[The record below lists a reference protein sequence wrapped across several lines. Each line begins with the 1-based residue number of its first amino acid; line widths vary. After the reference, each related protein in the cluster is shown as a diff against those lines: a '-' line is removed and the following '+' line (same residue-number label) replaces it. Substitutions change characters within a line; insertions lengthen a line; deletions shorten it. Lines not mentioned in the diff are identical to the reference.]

1 MTGLRHKPPE
11 RLSATFPSMAAFVA
25 APFSSR
31 CSMSKQLRHSLV
43 VAVTAALGLA
53 ILAPIV
59 HADPQSTMREERA
72 RRRAELGKDK
82 AKQGAAEAPPALYPN
97 ATRQQPETQASPK
110 LIKHL
115 QDMQARYE
123 KDDWI
128 GVIAKAE
135 EIAAMPTAN
144 TYDKSF
150 AYSMAGNAAANLDDQ
165 NKAAGFF
172 AKAIESNG
180 LDNNSHYS
188 TMYNLV
194 VIQYG
199 EEKYADALAT
209 LNKFLA
215 ETKSE
220 KPEHLGLR
228 AGILANLDRNDEA
241 AAIYKNLIAKNPD
254 DKRILMNGVAALQG
268 ADKFDEANVLM
279 EGAYKRGMLTE
290 PRELRALYVGYMN
303 SQRWDDA
310 QKVIEDGIAKG
321 ILQAGPDLARDYQVL
336 AQNAYMDDKIP
347 LAITLYS
354 KAAPMAADG
363 EAYLNL
369 AKVLDYAGKKAE
381 AKAAAKQALEK
392 GVKKP
397 EDANRI
403 LAR

>member
-1 MTGLRHKPPE
+1 
-11 RLSATFPSMAAFVA
+11 
-25 APFSSR
+25 
-31 CSMSKQLRHSLV
+31 MSKQLRQSLV

-53 ILAPIV
+53 ILAPVV
-59 HADPQSTMREERA
+59 HADPQSSMREERA

-82 AKQGAAEAPPALYPN
+82 AKQNAAEAQPALYPN
-97 ATRQQPETQASPK
+97 AARQQPETQASPK

-123 KDDWI
+123 KEDWA

-135 EIAAMPTAN
+135 EVAAQPTAN
-144 TYDKSF
+144 AYEKAF
-150 AYSMAGNAAANLDDQ
+150 AYSMAGNAAANMDDQ
-165 NKAAGFF
+165 NRAAAFF
-172 AKAIESNG
+172 AKAVEANG

-194 VIQYG
+194 VIQFG
-199 EEKYADALAT
+199 EEKYAEALAT
-209 LNKFLA
+209 LNRFLE

-220 KPEHLGLR
+220 KPEHLALR

-241 AAIYKNLIAKNPD
+241 AAIYKDLIARNPD

-290 PRELRALYVGYMN
+290 PRELRSLYVGYMN
-303 SQRWDDA
+303 AQRWDDA

-321 ILQAGPDLARDYQVL
+321 ILQPGPDLARDYQVL

-347 LAITLYS
+347 LAIALYT